1 MNIFRKI
8 TLMAA
13 SLASMMTGADAAIP
27 SGYYDQCEGKTGEAL
42 LTALYQTITNHTTV
56 SYSGLWDLYKTS
68 DVDENGKIWDMY
80 STKRWTPGN
89 DQCGTYKVIGDCY
102 NREHSFPKSWFNDA
116 SPMVSDAFH
125 IYPTD
130 GKVNGQRSN
139 YPFGECSGGTYV
151 ASSGNVKA
159 LGRLGKCTFSGYS
172 GTVFEPDD
180 QYKGDFARSYF
191 YMAACYNNRISSWS
205 SDMLAGNS
213 YPAFKTW
220 AVNLLLKWTRSDEV
234 SKKELDRQEAVYA
247 RQKNRNPFIDHPELA
262 EYIWGNKKGTAWYST
277 ASAQDPEL
285 IKPVQGT
292 VIDLGYA
299 AVNRQR
305 SVSVTV
311 QGRYATSSVS
321 LYTSGAGYS
330 VTPSTLT
337 ADQFNS
343 GYNVTVSYT
352 GSTAGD
358 AEGILTITDYNTIES
373 EFDLTTVIEDGLP
386 IYDATNVSTDAFTV
400 QWLYLNDQST
410 YTLHVLQGSTE
421 IAGYPKSVTASAES
435 YTVTGVEPNTA
446 YTYYLTSGSL
456 TSSVKSVTTPEVQPS
471 IFVVSD
477 NLEFN
482 AAPGEA
488 SEAALILIEAENIS
502 GDITV
507 KVNAPFQL
515 STDKTNWSTTLTLSP
530 DEDSFYLRMLGQ
542 DEGTYG
548 TALTFTAGSYTND
561 ETEATG
567 VISSTP
573 QPGESV
579 IETFNVDET
588 VQKANEP
595 YKSTTFQGT
604 AFQWTLNNAGIGNLT
619 QDLAL
624 SGSYAIRFGKNSTSS
639 LTMAEDK
646 ADGIGS
652 VTFEAAK
659 WSGDDDATFAVEYS
673 TDGGTSWAQAGLITL
688 TATQNESD
696 KTQFVNSVDV
706 KKTGNVRIRFRQT
719 SGGRWLLDN
728 VEMTAYTG
736 VTAIESVTVSDW
748 DAFCRAGKLV
758 IESATDALPVAV
770 YGMDGLTWYSGKVA
784 AGETV
789 VNLSTGLYI
798 VVSGDRA
805 RRVLVK

>member
-1 MNIFRKI
+1 MNIIRKI
-8 TLMAA
+8 AFMAA
-13 SLASMMTGADAAIP
+13 AMASTMTGADAAIP

-80 STKRWTPGN
+80 STKRWTPGD

-191 YMAACYNNRISSWS
+191 YMATCYNNRIASWS

-292 VIDLGYA
+292 VINLGYA

-305 SVSVTV
+305 TAIVTV
-311 QGRYATSSVS
+311 QGRYATSSVT

-330 VTPSTLT
+330 VSPTTLT
-337 ADQFNS
+337 ADQLNN
-343 GYNVTVSYT
+343 GYNVTVSYI

-358 AEGILTITDYNTIES
+358 AEGTLTITDYNTIES
-373 EFDLTTVIEDGLP
+373 EFDLTTVVEDGLP
-386 IYDATNVSTDAFTV
+386 IYDATNVSTTTFTV
-400 QWLYLNDQST
+400 KWLYLNDQST
-410 YTLHVLQGSTE
+410 YTLHILQGDTE
-421 IAGYPKSVTASAES
+421 ISGYPKSVTASAES
-435 YTVTGVEPNTA
+435 YTVTGVEPNTT

-477 NLEFN
+477 NLEFTT
-482 AAPGEA
+482 APGEA

-507 KVNAPFQL
+507 KVRAPFQI

-567 VISSTP
+567 TISTAP
-573 QPGESV
+573 QP
-579 IETFNVDET
+579 
-588 VQKANEP
+588 
-595 YKSTTFQGT
+595 TTFLEDWECNECNSTDIKAYSTKEFQGHAAKWYVT
-604 AFQWTLNNAGIGNLT
+604 NGGFGTGT
-619 QDLAL
+619 QDKSFNSTNALRMKESTSTSQTMLAL
-624 SGSYAIRFGKNSTSS
+624 N
-639 LTMAEDK
+639 EDK
-646 ADGIGS
+646 ATGIGTITFDAARWPNTKDSDISLTIEYSYDEGQTWETVGAVTISETTSNSFS
-652 VTFEAAK
+652 VT
-659 WSGDDDATFAVEYS
+659 
-673 TDGGTSWAQAGLITL
+673 
-688 TATQNESD
+688 
-696 KTQFVNSVDV
+696 VNRE
-706 KKTGNVRIRFRQT
+706 GYGRIRFNADAG
-719 SGGRWLLDN
+719 SGRWFIDN
-728 VEMTAYTG
+728 IGISDYTG
-736 VTAIESVTVSDW
+736 VTAIDGVNISEW
-748 DAFCRAGKLV
+748 DAFCRGGKLV
-758 IESATDALPVAV
+758 IESSTDARPVAV
-770 YGMDGLTWYSGKVA
+770 YGMDGLTWYSGKIA
-784 AGETV
+784 AGETEI
-789 VNLSTGLYI
+789 NLSAGLYI